1 MSQEENTTMSRNT
14 FSTDTRTIHAA
25 LVVDARM
32 VQQDRAD
39 VLARAEEQLRH
50 DLGHAAAETAKVHR
64 TDHPS
69 GVQLRASLTLTDN
82 PAPDLDALTAHL
94 VDKLTAVFGAEPTVE
109 SQLAKLREETQ
120 EFVSA
125 LELPEPEP
133 EAGDEAL
140 RELADM
146 VVVCCTMAHVCG
158 WSVQTLFDE
167 VMAKAQRNARRSWGH
182 SWGHSG
188 DGVSARHTEEG

>member
-32 VQQDRAD
+32 VQLDRLD
-39 VLARAEEQLRH
+39 PLLARAEEQLRR
-50 DLGHAAAETAKVHR
+50 DLGLAAAETAKVHR

-94 VDKLTAVFGAEPTVE
+94 VDKLTAVFGAEPTVA

-120 EFVSA
+120 EFLSA
-125 LELPEPEP
+125 LELPEPE
-133 EAGDEAL
+133 AGEEAL

-158 WSVQTLFDE
+158 YSVPDLFDE

-182 SWGHSG
+182 SG

>member
-1 MSQEENTTMSRNT
+1 MFRNT

-32 VQQDRAD
+32 VQLARAD

-82 PAPDLDALTAHL
+82 PAPDLNALTAHL

-125 LELPEPEP
+125 LELPEPEA
-133 EAGDEAL
+133 EDEAL

-146 VVVCCTMAHVCG
+146 VVVCCTMARVCG

-167 VMAKAQRNARRSWGH
+167 VMAKARRNARRSWGH
-182 SWGHSG
+182 TGGHTG